1 MPRKKGDDAPPPG
14 APAWMATFG
23 DMMSL
28 LLTFFILLVSFSSI
42 QETKFREAVGS
53 LQGALGV
60 LTKLPKVPV
69 ADEIELPTMRGKD
82 RSDELQQRT
91 EELRRH
97 LQALKQADTVTV
109 SRTAEGLAIRLEDE
123 MLFKPGQAVLET
135 RSYPVLDVVAATLAS
150 YPNPV
155 RVEGH
160 TDNRPIESE
169 RFPSNWEL
177 SAARAASVL
186 RYFERSGLDPRRL
199 SAVGLGEWS
208 PVAKN
213 DSEAERAK
221 NRRVEIFMELP
232 LPQGIPQTD
241 RLGEHF

>member
-1 MPRKKGDDAPPPG
+1 MPRKKGPDAPPPG

-60 LTKLPKVPV
+60 LTTLPKIPV
-69 ADEIELPTMRGKD
+69 AQDIELPTMRGND
-82 RSDELQQRT
+82 RSDELERRT

-97 LQALKQADTVTV
+97 LQALKQSDTVTV
-109 SRTAEGLAIRLEDE
+109 SRTPEGLAIRMEDE
-123 MLFKPGQAVLET
+123 MLFKAGQAELQ
-135 RSYPVLDVVAATLAS
+135 PGGIPILDVVAATLAG

-155 RVEGH
+155 RIEGH
-160 TDNRPIESE
+160 TDNRPIHSE

-186 RYFERSGLDPRRL
+186 RYFQNAGVDPRRL

-213 DSEAERAK
+213 DSAAGRQK

-232 LPQGIPQTD
+232 LPQSAPQTE